1 MIKRKKSL
9 VPKLVAGVLLCTA
22 FTSVSPL
29 EAHASTAFDT
39 WRAGR
44 TEEQLKEDQAAHERA
59 HEATQKANAQVYK
72 GEDGLLHRKS
82 DGSVIR
88 GDVGRV
94 NAHSAEDNYR
104 SDTINSI
111 FRGDFIND
119 KTGILRRECEDL
131 GLDYDALVK
140 QYYAS
145 QVKGDYPTL
154 QKGWSENAAGQW
166 FYSEDG
172 VKWFTGWLHS
182 ADGNWYYLF
191 PKTGLMATNWDV
203 QSTTGNCHLN
213 EAGICDKAPW

>member
-82 DGSVIR
+82 DGSVIT
-88 GDVGRV
+88 GT
-94 NAHSAEDNYR
+94 AEIPTAR
-104 SDTINSI
+104 SEKSI
-111 FRGDFIND
+111 YQGNITMGILSGNFLKD
-119 KTGILRRECEDL
+119 KTDYYKDACRRYD
-131 GLDYDALVK
+131 LDYDALVK
-140 QYYAS
+140 EYYAS
-145 QVKGDYPTL
+145 VVTGEYPTM
-154 QKGWSENAAGQW
+154 QKGWSKNAAGQW

-172 VKWFTGWLHS
+172 VNWYKGWLHDK
-182 ADGNWYYLF
+182 DGKWYYLF
-191 PKTGLMATNWDV
+191 QSGLMATNWDEGNTHLGPNGA
-203 QSTTGNCHLN
+203 STTVPSWVR
-213 EAGICDKAPW
+213 K

>member
-29 EAHASTAFDT
+29 EAHASFLSELSAEEKQQMIEERD
-39 WRAGR
+39 RADAI
-44 TEEQLKEDQAAHERA
+44 TE
-59 HEATQKANAQVYK
+59 KANAQVYQ

-154 QKGWSENAAGQW
+154 QKGWSKNAAGQW

-172 VKWFTGWLHS
+172 VTWFTGWLHS